1 MSKILEQIYVGPKP
15 TGKSDP
21 DLKNHSGSTTLS
33 FSIFSYVCLNPDP
46 LNPLNPVQAYP
57 SKRTAVC
64 NFFQKIMPITQ
75 PDPETEGQS
84 INKASGTKKFQSQ
97 KGVKYSDFSMV
108 ENDKIYA
115 MGALLKL
122 SDKK

>member
-1 MSKILEQIYVGPKP
+1 MS
-15 TGKSDP
+15 
-21 DLKNHSGSTTLS
+21 
-33 FSIFSYVCLNPDP
+33 
-46 LNPLNPVQAYP
+46 
-57 SKRTAVC
+57 
-64 NFFQKIMPITQ
+64 ITQ

-84 INKASGTKKFQSQ
+84 INKSSDTKKFQSQ
-97 KGVKYSDFSMV
+97 KEGVKYSDFLMV